1 MLNKQELEESFNA
14 LLQQGGTVDTI
25 VPVIGN
31 IADFAPCAENE
42 LYIGEVSVRVAKGS
56 TSGYVKLTSEDDDI
70 PTTIQIGSE
79 PKFLGLQIFD
89 RFTVVDAIALFNGY
103 KVTVTPSNNG
113 GGN

>member
-1 MLNKQELEESFNA
+1 MINKQELEEAFNA

-31 IADFAPCAENE
+31 IADFAPCGENE

-56 TSGYVKLTSEDDDI
+56 TSGYVNLTSEDDDI

-79 PKFLGLQIFD
+79 PKVLGFQIFD
-89 RFTVVDAIALFNGY
+89 RFTVADAIALFNGY
-103 KVTVTPSNNG
+103 RVTIIPTNNG